1 MVGLEHPTF
10 RLRGGDVTTSPPNP
24 LVPGADLGGGVGFAD
39 ALFSRIRPPLSGIR
53 QNFQKKVPKNAF
65 FWPVFFQNFACGAE
79 NLAKTGSLQ
88 CFGRAQKINLID
100 LKKVDK
106 IFEIFLKIHPP
117 REIPPPLD
125 PPLLLSEIIIHI
137 RNISFRLQF

>member
-65 FWPVFFQNFACGAE
+65 FWPVFFF
-79 NLAKTGSLQ
+79 KTLHA
-88 CFGRAQKINLID
+88 AQKIWPKQGLFSALGELRKSI
-100 LKKVDK
+100 
-106 IFEIFLKIHPP
+106 
-117 REIPPPLD
+117 
-125 PPLLLSEIIIHI
+125 
-137 RNISFRLQF
+137 